1 MTREAALNLAIKAL
15 DKVRKDYSVGNNLYL
30 SHGDNPPEFACRDRK
45 EYSRY
50 TRAIAVVEGLK

>member
-15 DKVRKDYSVGNNLYL
+15 DKVRKDYSVYNNACLA
-30 SHGDNPPEFACRDRK
+30 HGDDPPEMYVKARR
-45 EYSRY
+45 EYERY